1 MADENISGAEGEALT
16 QLARIIYEQMN
27 VEPRRMN
34 VAIEVAKRQLTE
46 INRALIEQGLR
57 TETESS
63 HLIGP

>member
-57 TETESS
+57 TEPESS
-63 HLIGP
+63 HLIEP

>member
-46 INRALIEQGLR
+46 INRTLIEQGLR

-63 HLIGP
+63 HLIEP

>member
-1 MADENISGAEGEALT
+1 MADENISGDEGEALT

-63 HLIGP
+63 HLIEP

>member
-1 MADENISGAEGEALT
+1 MADENISGDEGEALT

-63 HLIGP
+63 DLIEP

>member
-57 TETESS
+57 SETESS
-63 HLIGP
+63 HLIEP

>member
-63 HLIGP
+63 PLIEP

>member
-1 MADENISGAEGEALT
+1 MADENMSGAEGEALT
-16 QLARIIYEQMN
+16 HLARIIYEQMN

-63 HLIGP
+63 HLVEP

>member
-34 VAIEVAKRQLTE
+34 VAIEMAKRQLTE

-63 HLIGP
+63 HVIEP

>member
-16 QLARIIYEQMN
+16 QLARIVYEQMN

-46 INRALIEQGLR
+46 INRTLIEQGLR

-63 HLIGP
+63 HLIEP

>member
-1 MADENISGAEGEALT
+1 MADENISGAEGEVLT

-46 INRALIEQGLR
+46 INRALIDQGLR
-57 TETESS
+57 TETQSS
-63 HLIGP
+63 HLIEP

>member
-46 INRALIEQGLR
+46 INRALIDQGLR
-57 TETESS
+57 TETQSS
-63 HLIGP
+63 HLIEP

>member
-63 HLIGP
+63 HLIEP